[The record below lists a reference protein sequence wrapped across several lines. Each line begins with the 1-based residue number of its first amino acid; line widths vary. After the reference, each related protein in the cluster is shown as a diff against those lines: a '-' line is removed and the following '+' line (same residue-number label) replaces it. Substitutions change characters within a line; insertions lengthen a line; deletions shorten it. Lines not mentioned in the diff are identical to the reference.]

1 MKYEFNKEFI
11 VNLFVTLKLSNFF
24 QYFMHYKCY
33 KPNEMRYSVIFS
45 KENKLF
51 NIKLKGQTG
60 RTGNVGP
67 TGAEGPT
74 GPTGKKKLK
83 KNS

>member
-1 MKYEFNKEFI
+1 MKDELDKEFK

-24 QYFMHYKCY
+24 QYFMHYNFY

-74 GPTGKKKLK
+74 GPTGN
-83 KNS
+83 KNI